1 MTPAERER
9 LREELARLRQ
19 DLEERR
25 QSLPAHSVRPHQL
38 LRIEELEDRIA
49 ELEAVLGSDG
59 Q

>member
-19 DLEERR
+19 ELEERR